1 VNRRRV
7 RAIKIERYSCFLP
20 ALDIID
26 RGVGFAQRK
35 KKDKPRDASTPHGST
50 AAESVRN
57 LLKKNPRYSK
67 RINYDALKDL
77 FVDSGLPTLEVMDE
91 KDYTTHTGPLVL
103 TGIEGKRD
111 DHGVAVFPNGE
122 LDCIG
127 IPSDQL
133 LGDPPDE
140 PAVLDEGDLD
150 AEGEL
155 DDESD
160 RGECY
165 WEDAYEQEV

>member
-1 VNRRRV
+1 
-7 RAIKIERYSCFLP
+7 
-20 ALDIID
+20 
-26 RGVGFAQRK
+26 
-35 KKDKPRDASTPHGST
+35 
-50 AAESVRN
+50 

-77 FVDSGLPTLEVMDE
+77 FVDSDLPTLEVMDE
-91 KDYTTHTGPLVL
+91 KDYTTHTGTLVL
-103 TGIEGKRD
+103 TGIEGKGD
-111 DHGVAVFPNGE
+111 DDGESLFLNGE
-122 LDCIG
+122 LDGIR
-127 IPSDQL
+127 IPSDQI
-133 LGDPPDE
+133 LGDE

-160 RGECY
+160 RGECN